1 VKALEFIKKQFVS
14 CEEPV
19 KLTKEQEL
27 RLIFQAR
34 QGSESAARELVERHQ
49 QRLFAFV
56 WKVVRNADEA
66 EDICQET
73 FLRAMT
79 NLNDFNED
87 YRFSTWIFTIGY
99 RLALNYL
106 KHRTHQNGF
115 DFSNTAGAN
124 QQNEVDAVIQSEY
137 AKKVREVIWEEV
149 DNLTTAQ
156 KATILM
162 FYRQGLSCQEI
173 SEALDMPVATVKSH
187 MHRAREKLREKL
199 LHQRVDGSDLGDLK
213 IMGA

>member
-1 VKALEFIKKQFVS
+1 VKAFEFLKKQFGS
-14 CEEPV
+14 REEPV
-19 KLTKEQEL
+19 KLTKEQEV
-27 RLIFQAR
+27 RLIVQAR
-34 QGSESAARELVERHQ
+34 QGNESAARELVERHQ

-56 WKVVRNADEA
+56 WKVVRNTDEA

-79 NLNDFNED
+79 NLNDFNDE

-106 KHRTHQNGF
+106 KHRTMQSGF
-115 DFSNTAGAN
+115 DFSNTANTN

-162 FYRQGLSCQEI
+162 
-173 SEALDMPVATVKSH
+173 PVATVKSH

-199 LHQRVDGSDLGDLK
+199 SHQRVDGSDLGDLN